1 LKKEKMS
8 RVLLG
13 LLVVWLMQ
21 IKPVIAAD
29 NGGIYLSPPF
39 EEIEINN
46 EKSEVEFE
54 LEIGNNSQTSQVFD
68 LSVVDF
74 GSLDESGGVAFLTT
88 NTDNSQKKYA
98 LASWIVLEKSEVIVA
113 FGEKEKVK
121 VTILNKESLSPGG
134 HYGAVLVTYRNEER
148 PEGDKVGINQSMAS
162 LIYVQKSGG
171 ETKNLILRNVN
182 WKDPLFRVIKKV
194 ELRFEN
200 NGNVHLVP
208 RGKIEISY
216 LGKLVAKG
224 IINEGSAIILPESF
238 RRLEVEI
245 DWFSKWKWPG
255 IYSVEIDYRFDGN
268 ETFKKDKNSFFYV
281 GIEGI
286 ILVMLSGF
294 LVVYFWRKY
303 R

>member
-1 LKKEKMS
+1 M
-8 RVLLG
+8 V
-13 LLVVWLMQ
+13 
-21 IKPVIAAD
+21 AAEND
-29 NGGIYLSPPF
+29 GIHLSPPF
-39 EEIEINN
+39 EEIVINN

-54 LEIGNNSQTSQVFD
+54 LEIGNDSQTSQLFE

-74 GSLDESGGVAFLTT
+74 GSLDETGGVAFLTT
-88 NTDNSQKKYA
+88 NTDKSEKKYA
-98 LASWIVLEKSEVIVA
+98 LASWIVFEKSEVIVA
-113 FGEKEKVK
+113 SGGKEKVK

-148 PEGDKVGINQSMAS
+148 WEGDKVGINHSMAS

-182 WKDPLFRVIKKV
+182 WKNPLFEVVKKI

-200 NGNVHLVP
+200 NGNVHLIP
-208 RGKIEISY
+208 RGKVEINY
-216 LGKLVAKG
+216 LGKLVGKG
-224 IINEGSAIILPESF
+224 IINERSAIILPESF
-238 RRLEVEI
+238 RKLEVEM

-268 ETFKKDKNSFFYV
+268 EKFIKDQSSFFYV

-286 ILVMLSGF
+286 ILVILSGF

-303 R
+303 RR